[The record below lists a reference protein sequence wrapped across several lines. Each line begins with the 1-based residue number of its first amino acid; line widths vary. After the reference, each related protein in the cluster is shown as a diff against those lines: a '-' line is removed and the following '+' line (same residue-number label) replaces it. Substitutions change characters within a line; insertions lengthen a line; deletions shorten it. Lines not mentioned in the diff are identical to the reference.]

1 MKIRNKLKSF
11 RHDQEMNQVEFAQFL
26 EVAYPTYCNY
36 EKQNRQPSLL
46 AAMQIASKL
55 KCTVNDIFELES

>member
-1 MKIRNKLKSF
+1 MKLKNKLKSY
-11 RHDQEMNQVEFAQFL
+11 RHEQRMNQVEFAEFL
-26 EVAYPTYCNY
+26 EITYSTYCNY

-46 AAMQIASKL
+46 AALQIASKL